1 MIDYS
6 SFSQAGVRG
15 LNQDSVLVCNTNK
28 TSLLAIADGIGGKEA
43 GDHASRIAIETL
55 ESKFNEQSEIKL
67 AATFIKVK
75 ANIVDYAVN
84 NNIKEIGTTLTA
96 CLIKENK
103 VVVAHVGDTRLYHLR
118 NNGIITITK
127 DQTEV
132 QKLLDDG
139 ILSKKRAEI
148 YHRRNVLLSAI
159 TNYSEYSLFE
169 AEFFVDVNDRLVL
182 LTDGAYNLIKKIEI
196 RDLSIQSQSISKFV
210 EASKRVIESRE
221 IKDDYSLLACEIIK
235 NS

>member
-139 ILSKKRAEI
+139 ILSKKCAEI